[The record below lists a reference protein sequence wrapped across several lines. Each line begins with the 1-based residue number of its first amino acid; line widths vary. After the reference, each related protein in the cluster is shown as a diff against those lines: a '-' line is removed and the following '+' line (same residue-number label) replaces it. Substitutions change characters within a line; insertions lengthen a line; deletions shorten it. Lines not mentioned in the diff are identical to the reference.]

1 MSTSSHFKSRQD
13 WKSRL
18 QMVDRVMFHAA
29 LEALDVKLF
38 VASAAEGFMR
48 PHFMYSRLL
57 DVTLHPITSKRE
69 GGMVT
74 PTIFFPSQPQSRRNS
89 NTSKLWTAIQLRVLS
104 SGEKRHLQLLS
115 LEKGW

>member
-1 MSTSSHFKSRQD
+1 MRH
-13 WKSRL
+13 WK
-18 QMVDRVMFHAA
+18 HT
-29 LEALDVKLF
+29 VKLF
-38 VASAAEGFMR
+38 VCSQRSRRLYEASLFVL
-48 PHFMYSRLL
+48 YLSTLDYIL

-104 SGEKRHLQLLS
+104 SGEKRHRCNGYLLKRGGK
-115 LEKGW
+115 LL